1 MMMTNIAL
9 DRMEIR
15 GPHGAGKGD
24 AMTYRLPMIV
34 SVLLVAAGL
43 VSSCAEVRDAA
54 GLAKKSPDEFQV
66 MARPPLSLPPNF
78 NLTPPRPGA
87 PRPQTGSADQ
97 QAKAKILGRAPQ
109 SQPTIPAP
117 ANLSAGEIAL
127 YSALALGSV
136 TDEIR
141 QTVDQETTGFVYE
154 RRYLIDKILDW
165 IEDRPPGIRVDAAK
179 ERRRLNQNKAEGK
192 PATDGETPRIERRR
206 PGKLRRLF

>member
-1 MMMTNIAL
+1 
-9 DRMEIR
+9 
-15 GPHGAGKGD
+15 
-24 AMTYRLPMIV
+24 MTYRLPMIV
-34 SVLLVAAGL
+34 SALLVAAGL
-43 VSSCAEVRDAA
+43 VSGCAEVRDAA

-78 NLTPPRPGA
+78 TLAPPRPGA

-109 SQPTIPAP
+109 SQPTKPAP
-117 ANLSAGEIAL
+117 ANLSAGESAL

-141 QTVDQETTGFVYE
+141 RTVDQETTGYVYE

-165 IEDRPPGIRVDAAK
+165 IEDRPPGIPVDAAK
-179 ERRRLNQNKAEGK
+179 ERRRLNENKAQGK
-192 PATDGETPRIERRR
+192 SVTDGETPRIERRPR
-206 PGKLRRLF
+206 NRLQK

>member
-1 MMMTNIAL
+1 
-9 DRMEIR
+9 
-15 GPHGAGKGD
+15 
-24 AMTYRLPMIV
+24 MTYRLPMIV

-109 SQPTIPAP
+109 SQPTIPTP

-165 IEDRPPGIRVDAAK
+165 IEDRPPGTRVDATK
-179 ERRRLNQNKAEGK
+179 ERRRLNQNKAKGK
-192 PATDGETPRIERRR
+192 PFTDGETPRIERRR
-206 PGKLRRLF
+206 LGKLRRLF